1 MNLKLCIQRLTM
13 LVIIVLLAPLA
24 SADVSGSWTFSVTL
38 GELGSGNASVT
49 MNQEA
54 EGKLTGTYSGQLAN
68 GPVTGTYNGNDFEF
82 SFNSEALGGSLT
94 YKGTMKEDGT
104 LAGAVIVQGQE
115 FGTFTGRKSG

>member
-1 MNLKLCIQRLTM
+1 MNLKHFIQRFTL
-13 LVIIVLLAPLA
+13 LSIITVLAPLV
-24 SADVSGSWTFSVTL
+24 SADVTGSWTFAVTL

-54 EGKLTGTYSGQLAN
+54 DGKLTGTYSGQLAN

-94 YKGTMKEDGT
+94 YRGSMKEDGT